1 MNIPVLLLMKG
12 LLHQL
17 RLVVHTIVYQVL
29 YIQGSVIPFKT
40 KQLGLQMPL
49 GFCQHIL
56 DVAILSSKKTW
67 LAWKNHPSWWFQP
80 IWKICSSNWIIFPGR
95 GENKKCSKPP
105 PSIHGNETFFFLA
118 YIFVWLIFM
127 VNVGKYT
134 YQSHGCVMGGGLQVN
149 EQDVSLL
156 WPLFPRRGLNT
167 LQNMIIPL
175 ASMYV
180 YLPTFTI
187 KIN

>member
-1 MNIPVLLLMKG
+1 
-12 LLHQL
+12 
-17 RLVVHTIVYQVL
+17 
-29 YIQGSVIPFKT
+29 
-40 KQLGLQMPL
+40 
-49 GFCQHIL
+49 
-56 DVAILSSKKTW
+56 
-67 LAWKNHPSWWFQP
+67 
-80 IWKICSSNWIIFPGR
+80 
-95 GENKKCSKPP
+95 
-105 PSIHGNETFFFLA
+105 
-118 YIFVWLIFM
+118 
-127 VNVGKYT
+127 
-134 YQSHGCVMGGGLQVN
+134 MGGGLQVN